1 MATTFSNIVPQNN
14 LRLPD
19 ALTVRQGSGP
29 FIGRIIIQGDRIAR
43 GVGIHLRL
51 RTDFDGLLE
60 FSQREAAA
68 GRWYPVIGQFN
79 PEDSDVSP
87 ENAFWIAGEND
98 DGEIVTAT
106 AARIYDWE
114 DTNLAEQAVAV
125 FYGRDEGQP
134 CKMTPEAADIS
145 QRITGLV
152 HSAGAAW
159 VRPDY
164 RGREL
169 SQLMQRMAK
178 AYTLSRW
185 PLDWAI
191 GFVPRALADN
201 GTAAGYGAKHF
212 GYSFNFPGLRWPELV
227 LVYTTADEAYDDF
240 GVFLEEELS
249 DPATRKFAP
258 AFGSNLTHDVTRVSP
273 VDVRQGSSSRS

>member
-1 MATTFSNIVPQNN
+1 MALDYQNIVPPNN

-29 FIGRIIIQGDRIAR
+29 LIGRFVLEGDRAAR
-43 GVGIHLRL
+43 AIGISLRL
-51 RTDFDGLLE
+51 RHDFDELVA
-60 FSQREAAA
+60 FSKREAEV

-79 PEDSDVSP
+79 PECSDISP
-87 ENAFWIAGEND
+87 ENGYWIAGEND
-98 DGEIVTAT
+98 DGEIVTVSG
-106 AARIYDWE
+106 ARIFDWHE
-114 DTNLAEQAVAV
+114 TTLAEQAVAV

-134 CKMTPEAADIS
+134 CTIAPDVIDVARQI
-145 QRITGLV
+145 GGVV

-178 AYTLSRW
+178 AYSLSRW

-201 GTAAGYGAKHF
+201 GTAKGYGAKHF
-212 GYSFNFPGLRWPELV
+212 GYSFFYPGLRWPELV
-227 LVYTTADEAYDDF
+227 LIYTSGQEAYDDF
-240 GVFLEEELS
+240 GTFLDDEL
-249 DPATRKFAP
+249 AGRKFSAE
-258 AFGSNLTHDVTRVSP
+258 ALGTSFVHDVTRTWP
-273 VDVRQGSSSRS
+273 DEVRQGNNNRS